1 MDSQGA
7 LELLTPRFSH
17 PMVKK
22 YAICQL
28 EQADNEVD
36 PYYVILLYFKYIY
49 FISQEL
55 LLYLLQLVQALRY
68 DIEDNSLGM
77 APDSMPLSGF
87 FTDETFGHPG
97 NTSIVECKGG
107 NSKCASYQVPWT
119 NQLLLPLSSN

>member
-22 YAICQL
+22 YAICRL
-28 EQADNEVD
+28 EQADNEVLA
-36 PYYVILLYFKYIY
+36 ILFLFYIFIL

-68 DIEDNSLGM
+68 DVEESFSEMGQDDV
-77 APDSMPLSGF
+77 PTSGF

-97 NTSIVECKGG
+97 NVSVTKCRDRSLQIIVLVSSDG
-107 NSKCASYQVPWT
+107 NHDIRW
-119 NQLLLPLSSN
+119 

>member
-28 EQADNEVD
+28 EQADNEVH
-36 PYYVILLYFKYIY
+36 YVSLHFKYIY

-68 DIEDNSLGM
+68 DIEESSTGM
-77 APDSMPLSGF
+77 APDDMPLSGF

-97 NTSIVECKGG
+97 NASIVEC
-107 NSKCASYQVPWT
+107 
-119 NQLLLPLSSN
+119 